1 MGIQTD
7 QQVNHNRPD
16 IVLHDK
22 KKNDISCPFDGRVIE
37 REEEKREKYEDLRRE
52 VATIW
57 SVRKVVMMPIIIEAL
72 DTLSK
77 NFKGYEE
84 LKMRHITS
92 LLQKICVLGTAKVIR
107 RTLDTYD

>member
-37 REEEKREKYEDLRRE
+37 REEEKREKYEDLRRSSNNME
-52 VATIW
+52 CQESSDNTNHN
-57 SVRKVVMMPIIIEAL
+57 RGCRYTEQNL
-72 DTLSK
+72 
-77 NFKGYEE
+77 
-84 LKMRHITS
+84 
-92 LLQKICVLGTAKVIR
+92 
-107 RTLDTYD
+107 